1 MDRLIRLDGLDRSV
15 RCVRS
20 VRKDRFNRRVALVAL
35 TYNWVEEIGNR
46 VKPSIDDMISQ
57 LFKTLP
63 KVLSVFKRQINL
75 HLPIA

>member
-1 MDRLIRLDGLDRSV
+1 MDRCDGSI
-15 RCVRS
+15 
-20 VRKDRFNRRVALVAL
+20 RKDRFNRRVALVAL
-35 TYNWVEEIGNR
+35 TYNWVEGIGNQ

-63 KVLSVFKRQINL
+63 KVVYVFNRQINL